1 MIDDWAFIFINL
13 CNRNTENE
21 QVTTWAKTDLILKTF
36 DDWEKEMI
44 IVGGDFNLFLDSLL
58 EVEGGNSVLKESF
71 VLILIKKHNL
81 SNI

>member
-1 MIDDWAFIFINL
+1 
-13 CNRNTENE
+13 
-21 QVTTWAKTDLILKTF
+21 
-36 DDWEKEMI
+36 MI